1 MFLKF
6 AFFYHDNLL
15 LWTVLPNGETLN
27 LEKKV
32 YYFYLLCAQGIYYI
46 ILYYMVQDIGRKD
59 VSLSKFKGKILLI
72 VNDASQW
79 YELCIFQGR
88 YVPQYVPWSLIFFKF
103 PNF

>member
-1 MFLKF
+1 MDSFTE
-6 AFFYHDNLL
+6 
-15 LWTVLPNGETLN
+15 WGN
-27 LEKKV
+27 LEFRKKS
-32 YYFYLLCAQGIYYI
+32 LLFLFVMCSGCL
-46 ILYYMVQDIGRKD
+46 LYYMVQDIDRKD